1 MVIHPSPQEPRVLTC
16 PVFSF
21 LPGFLARFFPHAD
34 LWENPDT
41 AKNRQQQLCPQHCQ
55 RSETEGAPA
64 EGVQGLILKAVAD
77 YVHSKGLKFGIY
89 SCCGT
94 HTCSG
99 YPGSFE
105 HEFSDAKLFAQW
117 GVDYLKYYNCYRA
130 NTLNTPLLYRRMSM
144 ALRSTGREIVLNACQ
159 WGTAAGYQNH

>member
-1 MVIHPSPQEPRVLTC
+1 MPSFFISSRISRSL
-16 PVFSF
+16 FSSC
-21 LPGFLARFFPHAD
+21 GFVGKSRYGEKTGSSSFAPSIA
-34 LWENPDT
+34 NA
-41 AKNRQQQLCPQHCQ
+41 AKPK
-55 RSETEGAPA
+55 
-64 EGVQGLILKAVAD
+64 GVQGLILKAVAD

-105 HEFSDAKLFAQW
+105 HEFSDAKQFAQW